1 MKCRA
6 LALSAAIVLIPV
18 LALAQN
24 TPAVQKAYMDAHQKM
39 MGTMPKSASGDADK
53 DFASMMI
60 PHHQGAIDMAKVE
73 LQYGKDPKL
82 RAMAEKMIKDQEKEI
97 ADLKAWQSSR
107 R

>member
-6 LALSAAIVLIPV
+6 LALSAAIVLLPV

-24 TPAVQKAYMDAHQKM
+24 SPAAQKAYMDVHQKM
-39 MGTMPKSASGDADK
+39 MDTMPKAASGDADK

-60 PHHQGAIDMAKVE
+60 PHHQGAIDMAKIE

-82 RAMAEKMIKDQEKEI
+82 RSMAEKMIKDQEKEI
-97 ADLKAWQSSR
+97 ADLKAWQSAR